1 MASANGSEVSS
12 VAKVLKL
19 SFKCEICKKPC
30 NTLKSY
36 LKHTRLH
43 PPKELL
49 KVWNGVRE

>member
-49 KVWNGVRE
+49 KVWNRVKR